1 MAVYKTHTGK
11 QMVYHAVQSFH
22 LVWVGILVCNEISTY
37 STFHCENHLLMVLTI
52 FDQGRLVQ
60 LLIGCAVNCD
70 EKQQYIEGIMSM
82 EASLR
87 ELIMQAIQELLDNQV
102 N

>member
-1 MAVYKTHTGK
+1 MFF
-11 QMVYHAVQSFH
+11 Q
-22 LVWVGILVCNEISTY
+22 I
-37 STFHCENHLLMVLTI
+37 
-52 FDQGRLVQ
+52 GRLVQ

-82 EASLR
+82 EASLQ